1 MGAFL
6 DLLREN
12 RNYRCSWTGQVVS
25 EVGDHF
31 NNIAVFSLALGET
44 GSGLVVAG
52 VMLARALPAVLA
64 GPISG
69 VLLDRFDRR
78 RIMMASD
85 LVRAVIALGFV
96 RAVSDPR
103 PWLLY
108 LLSALLMF
116 ASPFFTA
123 GRAAILPAV
132 AGRRELHTAN
142 SLTQTTQWMTLTVG
156 AFLGGTMVAQFG
168 FRVAFV
174 LNALSF
180 VFSAWSIWRMN
191 PPPGGFR
198 ATGAGPGQV
207 RPMRDYAEGLRY
219 MGSTPLVLGIALVG
233 VGWATGGGASQ
244 ILFSLF
250 GEQVFHRGAAGIG
263 TLWASAGIGLLI
275 GGTLAHRLGARL
287 SFAAYKRTIVVCY
300 VVHGAAF
307 VIFSQMTSFVLA
319 LAWIALSRAAVAVS
333 SVLNYSQL
341 LHHVPDRYR
350 GRVFA
355 TLESMTWATMML
367 SLLLAGV
374 ASLRVSPRLIGAL
387 AGALSSTTAIF
398 WGWAN
403 WAGRLPEPAS
413 EDDAVEVSAAQTE
426 S

>member
-1 MGAFL
+1 
-6 DLLREN
+6 
-12 RNYRCSWTGQVVS
+12 
-25 EVGDHF
+25 
-31 NNIAVFSLALGET
+31 
-44 GSGLVVAG
+44 
-52 VMLARALPAVLA
+52 VLA

-207 RPMRDYAEGLRY
+207 RPMRDYAEGLGY

-374 ASLRVSPRLIGAL
+374 ASLRVSPRLIGAWS
-387 AGALSSTTAIF
+387 GVVSSTTAIF

-403 WAGRLPEPAS
+403 WTGRLPEPAA
-413 EDDAVEVSAAQTE
+413 EDDVVEISAARTE